1 MYKKIVKNNIITNR
15 KLLNLLF
22 NDRDCLFYIAC
33 FLISFNAFP
42 FSNFGLGADKPLSVI
57 PAVLYFLKML
67 LRGKLVFKSNMIKQF
82 TIIAVLMGISLY
94 LSLTKYYTLVGFS
107 SAVGCWGSY
116 IIYLGAFC
124 SFVHNADDQKIFN
137 MVKCIFCSL
146 WFSLI
151 FGILEYLLLQLHI
164 TSIYN
169 VILPFLR
176 DNAFLESN
184 RIQLNFGES
193 GDAGQ
198 LLPGLYLPV
207 ILYLN
212 NINYHFSIWEK
223 AMIGLNVLLL
233 LLYGKSVSFV
243 LVGCFAL
250 LLYYDSY
257 LKSYK
262 LYRYIKP
269 VIIILILVFSS
280 SLIFSLSSFVDEEG
294 PIGRVARLFVN
305 PEDAFGQDFST
316 ATRIGLWIV
325 TFKMF
330 PSMFLVGTGWGNFG
344 LVYPFYYNKIPRYFM
359 TEEIIGKIG
368 EQVHQTYSIISTSYT
383 EGGILGIVWLLMFF
397 YPMYKMI
404 RKYPKVIP
412 FVLVFIII
420 ALQQMITYV
429 FAFIMIWLLLTEP
442 KFCKFLQGDTK

>member
-1 MYKKIVKNNIITNR
+1 MINI
-15 KLLNLLF
+15 KLKNLLF
-22 NDRDCLFYIAC
+22 NDTDSLFYIAC

-42 FSNFGLGADKPLSVI
+42 FSNFGLGADKPLSII
-57 PAVLYFLKML
+57 PAALYFLKIL
-67 LRGKLVFKSNMIKQF
+67 FSKRLFFRDNIIKQF
-82 TIIAVLMGISLY
+82 VLIIILMGISLY
-94 LSLTKYYTLVGFS
+94 LSLNKYYTLVGFN

-116 IIYLGAFC
+116 IIYLGIFC

-151 FGILEYLLLQLHI
+151 FGILEFLLLQLHI
-164 TSIYN
+164 TSIYSI
-169 VILPFLR
+169 ILPFLR

-198 LLPGLYLPV
+198 LLPGLFLPV
-207 ILYLN
+207 ILYLK
-212 NINYHFSIWEK
+212 NIKYKFSIWEK
-223 AMIGLNVLLL
+223 IMIVLNFLLL
-233 LLYGKSVSFV
+233 FLYGKSASFV
-243 LVGCFAL
+243 LVGSFAL

-257 LKSYK
+257 LKSFK
-262 LYRYIKP
+262 FYRYIKP
-269 VIIILILVFSS
+269 IVILLIVVFSS
-280 SLIFSLSSFVDEEG
+280 FLLFSLSSLVDVEG

-316 ATRIGLWIV
+316 ATRIGLWVV

-330 PSMFLVGTGWGNFG
+330 PSVFLLGTGWGNFG
-344 LVYPFYYNKIPRYFM
+344 LVYPYYFNKIPPYFM
-359 TEEIIGKIG
+359 TEEMMDKLG

-383 EGGILGIVWLLMFF
+383 EGGLLGIVWLLMFL
-397 YPMYKMI
+397 YPMYKMA
-404 RKYPKVIP
+404 RKYPKVLP
-412 FVLVFIII
+412 FVLVFIVI
-420 ALQQMITYV
+420 ALQQMVTYV

-442 KFCKFLQGDTK
+442 KFCKILQGDKI